1 MPNCPPLYVSAPE
14 VVPYNYGLFSIAQFP
29 AASDPHWRCGVQW
42 ESFACDPAQ
51 TYPID
56 QCEPGDPLE
65 KEFTDGVL
73 LDVSDPFVVYGNYL
87 CRLPGR
93 SSEAEIRQR
102 VTQSL
107 LLGEQRA
114 VERAVWTGEA
124 GNTPFLADPAVT
136 VLNANNPPA
145 LADAMSMAAGIA
157 ALEECAAQNYAGN
170 PVIHGP
176 RGAIALMSANNLLVR
191 SGNQLTTWAGTPFA
205 GYGGSPNTG
214 PDGSVAP
221 PGTAW
226 LYVTGPV
233 AIRRSE
239 IFIVPDTIAAALN
252 RTTNE
257 VTVLAEREYSVI
269 FDDCARCA
277 VLITLSCRCC

>member
-1 MPNCPPLYVSAPE
+1 MPNCPPLYVPPP
-14 VVPYNYGLFSIAQFP
+14 VVERYPYGLFSIAQLP
-29 AASDPHWRCGVQW
+29 VTSDPHWRCGIQW
-42 ESFACDPAQ
+42 EPYACDQAN

-56 QCEPGDPLE
+56 QCDTDPLA
-65 KEFTDGVL
+65 KEFTDGVP
-73 LDVSDPFVVYGNYL
+73 LDTANGFVVYGNYR

-93 SSEAEIRQR
+93 SDEAEIRDR

-114 VERAVWTGEA
+114 AEHAVWTGDA

-136 VLNANNPPA
+136 VLNANNPPTATDA
-145 LADAMSMAAGIA
+145 LTPAAAVA
-157 ALEECAAQNYAGN
+157 ALEECAGNNYSGT

-176 RGAIALMSANNLLVR
+176 RGAIALLAAQQQLVR
-191 SGNQLTTWAGTPFA
+191 DGSQLRTWAGSQFA

-214 PDGSVAP
+214 PDGAP
-221 PGTAW
+221 APAGTFW

-233 AIRRSE
+233 MIRRSE
-239 IFIVPDTIAAALN
+239 VLIVPDTLASALN
-252 RTTNE
+252 RSTNE
-257 VTVLAEREYSVI
+257 VTVLAEREYNVA

-277 VLITLSCRCC
+277 VLVSASGCP